1 MKKIALISTFC
12 NTQEKQDVLKNNILK
27 LKELGVDVMV
37 ISPTSINQDIV
48 DICDYFFFTKENPIL
63 KWPERANTF
72 WWKTINQHN
81 KEIELHRDID
91 DYGWAALYQ
100 VKKLSEIALT
110 YNYNIF
116 YHVIYDVNIS
126 DQLVQDIINNKFNT
140 TYHRINPNDPLDQW
154 DVTLHFL
161 SFNRNNLI
169 KFKDKITKEN
179 YLKLNGFAEEFVKN
193 ILKDI
198 PMSMSSFPLED
209 LIRYI
214 DPKDENVFNYS
225 LTEYYDVFFSNY
237 LDEFSFVLYNIKE
250 GNIKVLINNIEID
263 NIESLVPKRFN
274 KKDLDINSFEI
285 IFNDK
290 SMNYVDIINNIPRNV
305 IKYK

>member
-1 MKKIALISTFC
+1 VCSS
-12 NTQEKQDVLKNNILK
+12 D
-27 LKELGVDVMV
+27 
-37 ISPTSINQDIV
+37 
-48 DICDYFFFTKENPIL
+48 
-63 KWPERANTF
+63 
-72 WWKTINQHN
+72 
-81 KEIELHRDID
+81 LHRDID